1 MYVTIGYLV
10 RQDPSGLGSLGIS
23 EDSTGSQGGV
33 SGNDVWK
40 LTYGIQG
47 RL

>member
-23 EDSTGSQGGV
+23 EQGGV